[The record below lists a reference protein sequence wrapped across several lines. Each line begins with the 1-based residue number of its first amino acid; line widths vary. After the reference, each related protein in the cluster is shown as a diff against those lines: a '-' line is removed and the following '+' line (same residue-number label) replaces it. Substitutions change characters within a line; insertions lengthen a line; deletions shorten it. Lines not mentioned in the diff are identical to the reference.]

1 MWCHSNQKALFVDC
15 ALLSSAP
22 KLPSRLSNVLW
33 VCRHS
38 VNSKWSLYYI
48 ASTCGFRQL
57 TLVCVVLLSVS
68 NNTCDQL
75 NTDGVT
81 LFVFKGEAS
90 WLGAVALLYR
100 KMLDFKSV
108 SAAAWTDGGG
118 PRPSFRCLCSADSSP
133 ASLHLTVKLFEHSEL
148 LRADVLFCFCLLN
161 IWAALLVVADWKDQE
176 PLLSSS
182 LFLYKRS

>member
-108 SAAAWTDGGG
+108 SAAAWTSNVITN
-118 PRPSFRCLCSADSSP
+118 RWWRTSF
-133 ASLHLTVKLFEHSEL
+133 LFPL
-148 LRADVLFCFCLLN
+148 PLFCR
-161 IWAALLVVADWKDQE
+161 
-176 PLLSSS
+176 LLSSFFAS
-182 LFLYKRS
+182 YCQTFWA

>member
-108 SAAAWTDGGG
+108 SAAAWTSNVITN
-118 PRPSFRCLCSADSSP
+118 RWWR
-133 ASLHLTVKLFEHSEL
+133 T
-148 LRADVLFCFCLLN
+148 
-161 IWAALLVVADWKDQE
+161 
-176 PLLSSS
+176 SS
-182 LFLYKRS
+182 LFPLPLFSSFFASYCQTFWA